1 MFMCCLWHCIPPPR
15 PLPLKKHRP
24 GSLPA
29 HTYTTSKRSPTHA
42 DVRAQYKVQS
52 YHGDLRA
59 VTIRSSLYRACMHWV
74 QAAQIFERMDS
85 TEELTT
91 ARKMLSILGDQ

>member
-1 MFMCCLWHCIPPPR
+1 
-15 PLPLKKHRP
+15 
-24 GSLPA
+24 
-29 HTYTTSKRSPTHA
+29 
-42 DVRAQYKVQS
+42 
-52 YHGDLRA
+52 
-59 VTIRSSLYRACMHWV
+59 MHWV